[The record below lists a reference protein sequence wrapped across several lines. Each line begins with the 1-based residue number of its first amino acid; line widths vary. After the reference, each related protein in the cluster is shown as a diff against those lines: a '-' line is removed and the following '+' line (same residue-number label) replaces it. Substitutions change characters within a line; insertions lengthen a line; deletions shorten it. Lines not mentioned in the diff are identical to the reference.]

1 MLIISNEEY
10 PRGNDVN
17 LINGVLLPNDFSI
30 LTHFIFLTNNDIM
43 DSNQFRYSR
52 AAVRPDRI
60 FFSMKEL
67 ILDSSIFAP

>member
-30 LTHFIFLTNNDIM
+30 LTHFIFLRNNDII
-43 DSNQFRYSR
+43 DSKQFRYSR
-52 AAVRPDRI
+52 TVVRPDRI
-60 FFSMKEL
+60 FFPKEEL